1 MDFRQL
7 RYFVAVAEALS
18 FSEAA
23 RKLHIS
29 QPPLSTQ
36 IKALEDE
43 LGSALLDRSRHHVA
57 LTPAGTLFLDKARA
71 ALGNLEQAREVVK
84 QVAAG
89 EAGEIRVAFTA
100 SVPMQDAFPRAVQR
114 FRLGHPRAT
123 LELVHMSTGQ
133 QLQGLEKGEI
143 DIGFLRPSPQFYPPP
158 SITVHE
164 VLADRLV
171 AVLPAAHAAAAT
183 DDVDEVNKVDGE
195 AGLDI
200 GTLSAQ
206 PFLLFPRGLGCGL
219 FDHVTT
225 LCNRAGFAP
234 RIAQE
239 AREATT
245 IIGLVAS
252 GAGVSVLPEI
262 YARTGIP
269 GVAYRALAGPDA
281 ASRVLVAHRAGA
293 LSPIMRRFL
302 AFFDAA
308 GQADRGG
315 KPAGSQPDAGSLS

>member
-23 RKLHIS
+23 RRLHIS

-43 LGSALLDRSRHHVA
+43 LGSPLLDRSRHHVA
-57 LTPAGTLFLDKARA
+57 LTPAGALFLDKARA

-100 SVPMQDAFPRAVQR
+100 SVPMQDTFPRAVQQ
-114 FRLGHPRAT
+114 FRLGHPRAM

-133 QLQGLEKGEI
+133 QLQGIERGEI
-143 DIGFLRPSPQFYPPP
+143 DIGFLRPSPQFYPPA
-158 SITVHE
+158 SIAVRE
-164 VLADRLV
+164 VLADRLM
-171 AVLPAAHAAAAT
+171 AVLPAAHGLAGLEHGDGGADDHAAASAAH
-183 DDVDEVNKVDGE
+183 
-195 AGLDI
+195 AGAAPLDI
-200 GTLSAQ
+200 GALSGQ

-269 GVAYRALAGPDA
+269 GVAYRPLAGPDA
-281 ASRVLVAHRAGA
+281 ASRILVAHRAGA

-302 AFFDAA
+302 AFF
-308 GQADRGG
+308 
-315 KPAGSQPDAGSLS
+315 

>member
-23 RKLHIS
+23 RRLHVS
-29 QPPLSTQ
+29 QPPLSIQ

-43 LGSALLDRSRHHVA
+43 LGSPLLERTRHKVA

-71 ALGNLEQAREVVK
+71 ALANLDQAREVVK
-84 QVAAG
+84 QVASG

-100 SVPMQDAFPRAVQR
+100 SVPMHDPFPRAFQR
-114 FRLGHPRAT
+114 FRETHRNAM

-133 QLQGLEKGEI
+133 QLQQLEHGEI
-143 DIGFLRPSPQFYPPP
+143 DIGFLRPSPQFRPPAT
-158 SITVHE
+158 IAVRE

-171 AVLPAAHAAAAT
+171 VVVPRWHPLAT
-183 DDVDEVNKVDGE
+183 AGDG
-195 AGLDI
+195 ARPVDI
-200 GTLSAQ
+200 GELSGE

-234 RIAQE
+234 RTVQE

-269 GVAYRALAGPDA
+269 GVAYLPVAGPDA
-281 ASRVLVAHRAGA
+281 GSRVLMAHRAGA
-293 LSPIMRRFL
+293 MSPIMERF
-302 AFFDAA
+302 AGFF
-308 GQADRGG
+308 
-315 KPAGSQPDAGSLS
+315 

>member
-23 RKLHIS
+23 RRLHVS
-29 QPPLSTQ
+29 QPPLSVQ

-43 LGSALLDRSRHHVA
+43 LGSPLLERSRHHVA
-57 LTPAGTLFLDKARA
+57 LTPAGELFLDKARA
-71 ALGNLEQAREVVK
+71 ALANLDEARDVVR
-84 QVAAG
+84 QVASG
-89 EAGEIRVAFTA
+89 EAGEIRVGFTA
-100 SVPMQDAFPRAVQR
+100 SVPMQDVFPRAVHA
-114 FRLGHPRAT
+114 FREAHRHAK

-133 QLQGLEKGEI
+133 QLQQLENGEI
-143 DIGFLRPSPQFYPPP
+143 DIGFLRPSPQFRPPAR
-158 SITVHE
+158 IEVRE

-171 AVLPAAHAAAAT
+171 AVLPLGHPLVKSKT
-183 DDVDEVNKVDGE
+183 QEQI
-195 AGLDI
+195 DI
-200 GTLSAQ
+200 SELSAER
-206 PFLLFPRGLGCGL
+206 FLLFPRGLGCGL

-225 LCNRAGFAP
+225 LCNRSGFAP
-234 RIAQE
+234 NVAQE

-269 GVAYRALAGPDA
+269 GVAYRPIAGPDA
-281 ASRVLVAHRAGA
+281 GSRILMAHRAEA
-293 LSPIMRRFL
+293 LSPIMKRFVGY
-302 AFFDAA
+302 F
-308 GQADRGG
+308 
-315 KPAGSQPDAGSLS
+315 

>member
-18 FSEAA
+18 FSAAA

-29 QPPLSTQ
+29 QPPLSIQ
-36 IKALEDE
+36 IKALEEE
-43 LGSALLDRSRHHVA
+43 LGSPLLERTRHKVA
-57 LTPAGTLFLDKARA
+57 LTPAGSLFLEKARA
-71 ALGNLEQAREVVK
+71 ALANLDQARDVVK
-84 QVAAG
+84 QVASG

-100 SVPMQDAFPRAVQR
+100 SVPMHDPFPRAFHR
-114 FRLGHPRAT
+114 FREAHRNAT

-133 QLQGLEKGEI
+133 QLQQIEQGEI
-143 DIGFLRPSPQFYPPP
+143 DVGFLRPSPQFHPPA
-158 SITVHE
+158 SIAVRE

-171 AVLPAAHAAAAT
+171 AVVPRWHRRAQEGGPALNIG
-183 DDVDEVNKVDGE
+183 DLSGE
-195 AGLDI
+195 
-200 GTLSAQ
+200 S
-206 PFLLFPRGLGCGL
+206 FLLFPRGLGCGL

-234 RIAQE
+234 RTVQE

-252 GAGVSVLPEI
+252 GAGVAVLPEI

-269 GVAYRALAGPDA
+269 GVAYLPLIGPDA
-281 ASRVLVAHRAGA
+281 NSRVLMAHRTGT
-293 LSPIMRRFL
+293 LSPIMARFVG
-302 AFFDAA
+302 FF
-308 GQADRGG
+308 
-315 KPAGSQPDAGSLS
+315 

>member
-23 RKLHIS
+23 RKLHVS
-29 QPPLSTQ
+29 QPPLSIQ

-43 LGSALLDRSRHHVA
+43 LGSALLERTRHKVS
-57 LTPAGTLFLDKARA
+57 LTAAGSLFLEKARA
-71 ALGNLEQAREVVK
+71 ALANLDQAREVVK
-84 QVAAG
+84 QVASG

-100 SVPMQDAFPRAVQR
+100 SVPMHDPFPRAFQR
-114 FRLGHPRAT
+114 FRETHRNAM

-133 QLQGLEKGEI
+133 QLQQIEHGEI
-143 DIGFLRPSPQFYPPP
+143 DVGFLRPSPQFRPPAT
-158 SITVHE
+158 ITVRE

-171 AVLPAAHAAAAT
+171 VVVPLSHRLAGNAGQAVNIAELS
-183 DDVDEVNKVDGE
+183 GE
-195 AGLDI
+195 
-200 GTLSAQ
+200 

-234 RIAQE
+234 KTVQE

-252 GAGVSVLPEI
+252 GAGVAVLPEI
-262 YARTGIP
+262 YGRTGIP
-269 GVAYRALAGPDA
+269 GVAYLPLEGPDA
-281 ASRVLVAHRAGA
+281 ASRVLMAHRAEA
-293 LSPIMRRFL
+293 LSPIMERFVG
-302 AFFDAA
+302 FF
-308 GQADRGG
+308 
-315 KPAGSQPDAGSLS
+315 

>member
-43 LGSALLDRSRHHVA
+43 LGSPLLDRSRHHVA

-100 SVPMQDAFPRAVQR
+100 SVPMQDAFPRAVQQ

-171 AVLPAAHAAAAT
+171 AVLPATHSAVAADPVGDVNDAGNA
-183 DDVDEVNKVDGE
+183 DDV

-252 GAGVSVLPEI
+252 GAGISVLPEI

-281 ASRVLVAHRAGA
+281 ASRVLVAHRTGA

-308 GQADRGG
+308 G
-315 KPAGSQPDAGSLS
+315 

>member
-23 RKLHIS
+23 RRLHVS
-29 QPPLSTQ
+29 QPPLSVQ

-43 LGSALLDRSRHHVA
+43 LGSPLLERSRHHVA
-57 LTPAGTLFLDKARA
+57 LTPAGALFLDRARA
-71 ALGNLEQAREVVK
+71 ALANLDEARDVVR
-84 QVAAG
+84 QVASG
-89 EAGEIRVAFTA
+89 EAGEIRVGFTA
-100 SVPMQDAFPRAVQR
+100 SVPMQDVFPRAVHA
-114 FRLGHPRAT
+114 FREAHRHAK

-133 QLQGLEKGEI
+133 QLQQLENGDI
-143 DIGFLRPSPQFYPPP
+143 DIGFLRPSPQFRPPAR
-158 SITVHE
+158 IEVRE

-171 AVLPAAHAAAAT
+171 AVLPLGHSRASSQGHI
-183 DDVDEVNKVDGE
+183 
-195 AGLDI
+195 DI
-200 GTLSAQ
+200 SELSAEQ
-206 PFLLFPRGLGCGL
+206 FLLFPRGLGCGL

-234 RIAQE
+234 NVAQE

-269 GVAYRALAGPDA
+269 GVAYRAIAGPDA
-281 ASRVLVAHRAGA
+281 DSRILMAHRADA
-293 LSPIMRRFL
+293 LSPIMKRFVGY
-302 AFFDAA
+302 F
-308 GQADRGG
+308 
-315 KPAGSQPDAGSLS
+315 

>member
-23 RKLHIS
+23 RKLHVS
-29 QPPLSTQ
+29 QPPLSIQ
-36 IKALEDE
+36 IKALEEE
-43 LGSALLDRSRHHVA
+43 LGSPLLERTRHKVA
-57 LTPAGTLFLDKARA
+57 LTPAGSLFLEKARA
-71 ALGNLEQAREVVK
+71 ALANLDQARDVVR
-84 QVAAG
+84 QVASG

-100 SVPMQDAFPRAVQR
+100 SVPMHDTFPRAFQR
-114 FRLGHPRAT
+114 FREAHRNAM

-133 QLQGLEKGEI
+133 QLQQIEQGEI
-143 DIGFLRPSPQFYPPP
+143 DVGFLRPSPQFRPPA
-158 SITVHE
+158 SIAVRE

-171 AVLPAAHAAAAT
+171 VVVPLWHPLAR
-183 DDVDEVNKVDGE
+183 D
-195 AGLDI
+195 AGNALDI
-200 GTLSAQ
+200 GELSNEA
-206 PFLLFPRGLGCGL
+206 FLLFPRGLGCGL

-234 RIAQE
+234 RTVQE

-252 GAGVSVLPEI
+252 GAGVAVLPEI

-269 GVAYRALAGPDA
+269 GVAYLPLIGPDA
-281 ASRVLVAHRAGA
+281 DSRVLMAHRAGT
-293 LSPIMRRFL
+293 LSPIMERFVG
-302 AFFDAA
+302 FF
-308 GQADRGG
+308 
-315 KPAGSQPDAGSLS
+315 

>member
-23 RKLHIS
+23 RRLHVS
-29 QPPLSTQ
+29 QPPLSVQ

-43 LGSALLDRSRHHVA
+43 LGSALLERSRHHVA
-57 LTPAGTLFLDKARA
+57 LTPAGELFLDKARA
-71 ALGNLEQAREVVK
+71 ALANLEQAREVVK
-84 QVAAG
+84 QVASG
-89 EAGEIRVAFTA
+89 EAGEIRVGFTA
-100 SVPMQDAFPRAVQR
+100 SVPMQDMFPRAVHA
-114 FRLGHPRAT
+114 FREAHRNAK

-133 QLQGLEKGEI
+133 QLQQLENGEI
-143 DIGFLRPSPQFYPPP
+143 DIAFLRPSPQFRPPA
-158 SITVHE
+158 SITVRD

-171 AVLPAAHAAAAT
+171 AVLPVAHRLADA
-183 DDVDEVNKVDGE
+183 GE
-195 AGLDI
+195 DI
-200 GTLSAQ
+200 DISALSAEK
-206 PFLLFPRGLGCGL
+206 FLLFPRGLGCGL

-225 LCNRAGFAP
+225 LCNRSGFAP
-234 RIAQE
+234 NVAQE

-269 GVAYRALAGPDA
+269 GVAYQSIAGPDA
-281 ASRVLVAHRAGA
+281 ASRILMAHRAEA
-293 LSPIMRRFL
+293 LSPIMKRFVGY
-302 AFFDAA
+302 F
-308 GQADRGG
+308 
-315 KPAGSQPDAGSLS
+315 

>member
-43 LGSALLDRSRHHVA
+43 LGSPLLDRSRHHVA
-57 LTPAGTLFLDKARA
+57 LTPAGSLFLDKARA
-71 ALGNLEQAREVVK
+71 ALGNLEQAREVVR

-89 EAGEIRVAFTA
+89 EAGEIRVGFTA
-100 SVPMQDAFPRAVQR
+100 SVPMQDVFPRAVQQ
-114 FRLGHPRAT
+114 FRLGHRRAM

-133 QLQGLEKGEI
+133 QLQALEKSEI
-143 DIGFLRPSPQFYPPP
+143 DIGFLRPSPQFHPPA

-171 AVLPAAHAAAAT
+171 AVLPATHALAGPEDGGTAT
-183 DDVDEVNKVDGE
+183 TGAPPLE
-195 AGLDI
+195 I
-200 GTLSAQ
+200 GALSGQ

-269 GVAYRALAGPDA
+269 GVAYRPLAGPDA
-281 ASRVLVAHRAGA
+281 ASRVLVAHRTGA

-302 AFFDAA
+302 GFFDAGEA
-308 GQADRGG
+308 ATL
-315 KPAGSQPDAGSLS
+315 A

>member
-43 LGSALLDRSRHHVA
+43 LGSPLLDRSRHHVA

-171 AVLPAAHAAAAT
+171 AVLPAAHAAAQPQAANEAA
-183 DDVDEVNKVDGE
+183 DEA
-195 AGLDI
+195 AGLDL

-269 GVAYRALAGPDA
+269 GVAYRALAGTDA
-281 ASRVLVAHRAGA
+281 GSRVLVAHRAGA

-302 AFFDAA
+302 AFFDVGA
-308 GQADRGG
+308 
-315 KPAGSQPDAGSLS
+315 

>member
-29 QPPLSTQ
+29 QPPLSIQ
-36 IKALEDE
+36 IKALEEE
-43 LGSALLDRSRHHVA
+43 LGSPLLERTRHKVA
-57 LTPAGTLFLDKARA
+57 LTPAGSLFLEKARA
-71 ALGNLEQAREVVK
+71 ALANLDQARDVVK
-84 QVAAG
+84 QVASG

-100 SVPMQDAFPRAVQR
+100 SVPMHDTFPRAFQR
-114 FRLGHPRAT
+114 FREAHRNAM

-133 QLQGLEKGEI
+133 QLQQIEEGEI
-143 DIGFLRPSPQFYPPP
+143 DIGFLRPSPQFRPPT
-158 SITVHE
+158 SIAVRE
-164 VLADRLV
+164 VLSDRLV
-171 AVLPAAHAAAAT
+171 VVVPLWHPLARDRRHAGDADHA
-183 DDVDEVNKVDGE
+183 
-195 AGLDI
+195 LDI
-200 GTLSAQ
+200 AELSNEA
-206 PFLLFPRGLGCGL
+206 FLLFPRGLGCGL

-234 RIAQE
+234 RTVQE

-252 GAGVSVLPEI
+252 GAGVAVLPEI

-269 GVAYRALAGPDA
+269 GVAYLPLIGPDA
-281 ASRVLVAHRAGA
+281 DSRVLMAHRAGM
-293 LSPIMRRFL
+293 LSPIMERFVG
-302 AFFDAA
+302 FF
-308 GQADRGG
+308 
-315 KPAGSQPDAGSLS
+315 

>member
-23 RKLHIS
+23 RKLHVS
-29 QPPLSTQ
+29 QPPLSIQ

-43 LGSALLDRSRHHVA
+43 LGSPLLERTRHKVS
-57 LTPAGTLFLDKARA
+57 LTAAGSLFLEKARA
-71 ALGNLEQAREVVK
+71 ALANLDEARDVVK
-84 QVAAG
+84 QVASG

-100 SVPMQDAFPRAVQR
+100 SVPMHDAFPRAFQR
-114 FRLGHPRAT
+114 FREAHRNAM

-133 QLQGLEKGEI
+133 QLQQIEQGEI
-143 DIGFLRPSPQFYPPP
+143 DVGFLRPSPQFRPPAT
-158 SITVHE
+158 IAVRE

-171 AVLPAAHAAAAT
+171 VVVPTWHPLARDTGHAKGAAPGIAGGIDIA
-183 DDVDEVNKVDGE
+183 DLSGE
-195 AGLDI
+195 
-200 GTLSAQ
+200 S
-206 PFLLFPRGLGCGL
+206 FLLFPRGLGCGL

-234 RIAQE
+234 RTVQE

-252 GAGVSVLPEI
+252 GAGVAVLPEI

-269 GVAYRALAGPDA
+269 GVAYLPMIGPDA
-281 ASRVLVAHRAGA
+281 DSRVLMAHRAGM
-293 LSPIMRRFL
+293 LSPIMGRFMG
-302 AFFDAA
+302 FF
-308 GQADRGG
+308 
-315 KPAGSQPDAGSLS
+315 

>member
-23 RKLHIS
+23 RNLHIS

-43 LGSALLDRSRHHVA
+43 LGSPLLDRSRHHVA
-57 LTPAGTLFLDKARA
+57 LTPAGTLFLDKAKA

-100 SVPMQDAFPRAVQR
+100 SVPMQDVFPRAVQQ
-114 FRLGHPRAT
+114 FRLGHPRAM

-143 DIGFLRPSPQFYPPP
+143 DIGFLRPAPQFYPPA

-171 AVLPAAHAAAAT
+171 AVLPAAHALAKAGGGGTPAT
-183 DDVDEVNKVDGE
+183 HKD

-200 GTLSAQ
+200 GALSAQ

-234 RIAQE
+234 RIGQE

-262 YARTGIP
+262 YSRTGIP
-269 GVAYRALAGPDA
+269 GVAYRPLAGPDA

-293 LSPIMRRFL
+293 LSPIMRKFL
-302 AFFDAA
+302 AFFEVGA
-308 GQADRGG
+308 
-315 KPAGSQPDAGSLS
+315 

>member
-18 FSEAA
+18 FSETA

-43 LGSALLDRSRHHVA
+43 LGSPLLDRSRHHVA

-143 DIGFLRPSPQFYPPP
+143 DVGFLRPSPQFYPPP

-171 AVLPAAHAAAAT
+171 AVLPAAHAAAQPQAANEAA
-183 DDVDEVNKVDGE
+183 DEA
-195 AGLDI
+195 AGLDL

-281 ASRVLVAHRAGA
+281 GSRVLVAHRAGA

-302 AFFDAA
+302 AFFDVGA
-308 GQADRGG
+308 
-315 KPAGSQPDAGSLS
+315 

>member
-43 LGSALLDRSRHHVA
+43 LGSPLLDRSRHHVA

-171 AVLPAAHAAAAT
+171 AVLPAAHAAAQPQAANEAA
-183 DDVDEVNKVDGE
+183 DEA
-195 AGLDI
+195 AGLDL

-281 ASRVLVAHRAGA
+281 GSRVLVAHRAGA

-302 AFFDAA
+302 AFFDVGA
-308 GQADRGG
+308 
-315 KPAGSQPDAGSLS
+315 

>member
-1 MDFRQL
+1 VDFRQL

-29 QPPLSTQ
+29 QPPLSNQ

-43 LGSALLDRSRHHVA
+43 LGALLLDRSRHHVA
-57 LTPAGTLFLDKARA
+57 LTPAGSLFLDKARA
-71 ALGNLEQAREVVK
+71 ALGNLEEAREVVK
-84 QVAAG
+84 LVAAG
-89 EAGEIRVAFTA
+89 EAGQIRVGFTA
-100 SVPMQDAFPRAVQR
+100 SVPMKDFFPRALQQ
-114 FRLGHPRAT
+114 FRLAHPHAA

-133 QLQGLEKGEI
+133 QLQGIEQGEI
-143 DIGFLRPSPQFYPPP
+143 DIGFLRPSPQFTPPAT
-158 SITVHE
+158 IATRE
-164 VLADRLV
+164 VIVDRLV
-171 AVLPAAHAAAAT
+171 AVLPAMHALARHT
-183 DDVDEVNKVDGE
+183 DGDGLGSR
-195 AGLDI
+195 ADRQGRDGADGAPASTGADAIDI
-200 GTLSAQ
+200 ALLRDQ

-269 GVAYRALAGPDA
+269 GVIYCPLTGPDA
-281 ASRVLVAHRAGA
+281 ASRLLVAHRAGA
-293 LSPIMRRFL
+293 ISPIMQRFMRY
-302 AFFDAA
+302 F
-308 GQADRGG
+308 
-315 KPAGSQPDAGSLS
+315 S

>member
-43 LGSALLDRSRHHVA
+43 LGSPLLDRSRHHVA

-71 ALGNLEQAREVVK
+71 ALANLEQAREVVR

-100 SVPMQDAFPRAVQR
+100 SVPMQDAFPRAVQQ
-114 FRLGHPRAT
+114 FRVDHPRAM

-143 DIGFLRPSPQFYPPP
+143 DIGFLRPSPQFYPPA

-171 AVLPAAHAAAAT
+171 AVLPASHALANPV
-183 DDVDEVNKVDGE
+183 DD
-195 AGLDI
+195 AGIDI
-200 GTLSAQ
+200 GALSAQ

-234 RIAQE
+234 RIGQE

-269 GVAYRALAGPDA
+269 GVTYRPLAGQDA
-281 ASRVLVAHRAGA
+281 TSRVLVAHRTGA

-302 AFFDAA
+302 AFFEV
-308 GQADRGG
+308 GG
-315 KPAGSQPDAGSLS
+315 

>member
-29 QPPLSTQ
+29 QPPLSIQ

-43 LGSALLDRSRHHVA
+43 LGSALLERSRHHVA
-57 LTPAGTLFLDKARA
+57 LTTAGTLFLDKARA
-71 ALGNLEQAREVVK
+71 ALATLDQAREVVR
-84 QVAAG
+84 QAASG
-89 EAGEIRVAFTA
+89 EAGEIRVGFTA

-114 FRLGHPRAT
+114 FRESHRHAT
-123 LELVHMSTGQ
+123 LHLVHMSTGQ
-133 QLQGLEKGEI
+133 QLQQLEHGDI
-143 DIGFLRPSPQFYPPP
+143 DIGLLRPSPQFRPPA
-158 SITVHE
+158 SIAVRQ

-171 AVLPAAHAAAAT
+171 AVLPDGHRLAASKGKRSSSA
-183 DDVDEVNKVDGE
+183 
-195 AGLDI
+195 LDI
-200 GTLSAQ
+200 GELSSE

-234 RIAQE
+234 NIAQE

-245 IIGLVAS
+245 IIGMVAS

-269 GVAYRALAGPDA
+269 GVVYRPLAGPDA
-281 ASRVLVAHRAGA
+281 ASRILMAHRAQT
-293 LSPIMRRFL
+293 LSPIMARFIGY
-302 AFFDAA
+302 F
-308 GQADRGG
+308 
-315 KPAGSQPDAGSLS
+315 

>member
-18 FSEAA
+18 FSDAA

-29 QPPLSTQ
+29 QPPLSNQ

-43 LGSALLDRSRHHVA
+43 LGSMLLDRSRHHVA
-57 LTPAGTLFLDKARA
+57 LTPAGALFLDKARA
-71 ALGNLEQAREVVK
+71 ALGNLEEAREVVK

-89 EAGEIRVAFTA
+89 EAGQIRVGFTA
-100 SVPMQDAFPRAVQR
+100 SVPMKDFFPRALQQ
-114 FRLGHPRAT
+114 FRLAHPNAA

-133 QLQGLEKGEI
+133 QLQGIEQGEI
-143 DIGFLRPSPQFYPPP
+143 DIGFLRPSPQFTPPA
-158 SITVHE
+158 SIATHE
-164 VLADRLV
+164 VITDRLV
-171 AVLPAAHAAAAT
+171 AVLPAMHPLAGQAERRPGADT
-183 DDVDEVNKVDGE
+183 VDEASSGPV
-195 AGLDI
+195 DI
-200 GTLSAQ
+200 GMLREQ

-269 GVAYRALAGPDA
+269 GVVYRP
-281 ASRVLVAHRAGA
+281 
-293 LSPIMRRFL
+293 LS
-302 AFFDAA
+302 
-308 GQADRGG
+308 G
-315 KPAGSQPDAGSLS
+315 PDAGSRLLVARRAGTISPIMQRFMTYFS